1 MVESRSLAVLA
12 ISRVQ
17 PSQLPLCE
25 AAPGAL
31 GTSALVVEH
40 AHTAAN
46 LPFAGIAFCADVDDD
61 AGWLVRGDYG
71 QLGPELAIE
80 DLDIGVT
87 EPSRVNF
94 DEELVIS
101 NLGDVLLRQDVCLLI
116 LKSR

>member
-1 MVESRSLAVLA
+1 MVKSRSLAVLA

-17 PSQLPLCE
+17 PSKLPLRE

-31 GTSALVVEH
+31 GTSSLVVEH
-40 AHTAAN
+40 AHTVAD
-46 LPFAGIAFCADVDDD
+46 LPFAGITFCADVDDD
-61 AGWLVRGDYG
+61 TGWLMRWDYG

-87 EPSRVNF
+87 EPSRVDF

-101 NLGDVLLRQDVCLLI
+101 NLGDFLLGQDICLLI
-116 LKSR
+116 LESR